1 MSKMSKEL
9 WESSLQEIMNY
20 DLQSMSNAE
29 FGLKLKKILIDN
41 QENINND
48 IKIQVKSKEKLKE
61 INKKIKQF
69 DLVADYIYLENERY
83 EKENLNDFV
92 ITHNNIRFRTFD
104 FDYFVLCSS
113 GYYVNEIEKSF
124 EIAKQL
130 ESVGLFKKENNE

>member
-48 IKIQVKSKEKLKE
+48 MKIQVKSKEKLKE

-69 DLVADYIYLENERY
+69 DLVADYIYSENERY